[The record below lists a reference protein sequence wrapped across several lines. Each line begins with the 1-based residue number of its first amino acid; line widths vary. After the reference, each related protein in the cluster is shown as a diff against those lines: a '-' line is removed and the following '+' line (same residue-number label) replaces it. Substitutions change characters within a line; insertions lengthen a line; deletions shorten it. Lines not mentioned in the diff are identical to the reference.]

1 MWYEMTRYD
10 MTRSRCHWRW
20 FPSSHHA
27 LYMHFSQEKLNQN
40 QNLSGLLSGTQGAG
54 RLIIPSAYPQLS
66 LFDGRVPRL
75 PGTPFA
81 SRLASLGHIPAST
94 FKQPWGHVAQVSVV
108 FPMD

>member
-40 QNLSGLLSGTQGAG
+40 QNLSGLLSGTQGG

-66 LFDGRVPRL
+66 LFDGSEA
-75 PGTPFA
+75 PGDALCKP
-81 SRLASLGHIPAST
+81 LGLGCHIPST
-94 FKQPWGHVAQVSVV
+94 FKQPGGHVAQVSVV